1 MAKESHHS
9 KIKKSK
15 KKLRPR
21 RYVSPVSRNI
31 ASTENIDDTDS
42 AISTP
47 RTAAPITPSAGAHPF
62 LRYDLM
68 RILIMAVIVFVI
80 LIILALVL

>member
-1 MAKESHHS
+1 MTKDSHHV
-9 KIKKSK
+9 KLKKSK
-15 KKLRPR
+15 KKPRSR
-21 RYVSPVSRNI
+21 RYVSPVTRKTTP
-31 ASTENIDDTDS
+31 TEQTTDTDTS
-42 AISTP
+42 SP
-47 RTAAPITPSAGAHPF
+47 PSRAAPIQSAAGAHPF